1 MTNPTTSEVAIA
13 LNGFID
19 AHADAEVAIAALCD
33 FIRTRHTDDTG
44 SCRQRCTAVVELL
57 ETDAKRA
64 AQVMHHVLRQP
75 RGEFL
80 ACAVDGLACLAAA
93 NPVSPASALTY

>member
-19 AHADAEVAIAALCD
+19 ADADAEVAIAALCD

-44 SCRQRCTAVVELL
+44 SCRQLL
-57 ETDAKRA
+57 YRRRRA
-64 AQVMHHVLRQP
+64 ARDRCEASRPGHAP
-75 RGEFL
+75 
-80 ACAVDGLACLAAA
+80 CA
-93 NPVSPASALTY
+93 SPTSR